1 MDFRAGGAEF
11 RAHRAEFRGG
21 RFAFRRVGLTIP
33 AIPRRRKPPYHYY
46 RTRLRDCSRHA
57 CTRVTRSAGTSP
69 AAYSCATSI
78 NSSST
83 IGSRSLMWRSRRRA
97 SWGFFYWPR
106 RFLFYNHARSERPCP
121 FLSRKAA
128 FFKNGGLC
136 YSYKIKNIKTPS
148 IQSTLC
154 LYHPLRLLGP
164 GELQVVLCVKL
175 AHPGSGR
182 SVAGAA
188 TERAIEPPC

>member
-1 MDFRAGGAEF
+1 LARDLSGGARDGEQ
-11 RAHRAEFRGG
+11 AG
-21 RFAFRRVGLTIP
+21 AFFIGHAAFYFTITP
-33 AIPRRRKPPYHYY
+33 GPSGH
-46 RTRLRDCSRHA
+46 
-57 CTRVTRSAGTSP
+57 V
-69 AAYSCATSI
+69 
-78 NSSST
+78 
-83 IGSRSLMWRSRRRA
+83 
-97 SWGFFYWPR
+97 
-106 RFLFYNHARSERPCP
+106 LFYHERPLF
-121 FLSRKAA
+121 FL
-128 FFKNGGLC
+128 NGGLC